1 MWKVNDEICFNHE
14 LKLAKTQ
21 FETGHYDNAIIHL
34 QNAIGSAEELKRV
47 KNKQDYENELKGLL
61 DEVAQRP
68 DRIEIY
74 KKLVQAYE

>member
-1 MWKVNDEICFNHE
+1 MWKVNDEICFRHE
-14 LKLAKTQ
+14 LDLSITQ
-21 FETGHYDNAIIHL
+21 FETGYYNNAKIHL
-34 QNAIGSAEELKRV
+34 QNAIGSLEELQRE
-47 KNKQDYENELKGLL
+47 KNKQEYEKDFKDLL